1 MNKSYTQQPPVV
13 MTIAGVDSSGG
24 AGVAADL
31 KTFAALGVHG
41 TCAVTAITAQN
52 TMGVAR
58 TFPLPPDLV
67 RAQIEANVSDLGC
80 QALKTGML
88 GTREIIDAV
97 YRSVREYRLKN
108 LVVDPVMV
116 ATSGALLLEPGAK
129 EMYRD
134 TLIPLARVITPN
146 VPEAEALLE
155 QRIESVEQMA
165 DAARSLAE
173 LGCDAVVITGG
184 HLLKPGQATD
194 VVYDR
199 KSNRARFLVEPALK
213 VATIHGSGCVY
224 AAALAAYLAQ
234 GQSVFAAAGRAKE
247 FTLRAIR
254 HGLDLGAGAGP
265 VNPLF
270 NLRKEDP
277 A

>member
-1 MNKSYTQQPPVV
+1 MTKSYTQRPPVV
-13 MTIAGVDSSGG
+13 MTVAGIDSSGG

-52 TMGVAR
+52 TVGVQC
-58 TFPLPPDLV
+58 TYPLPPDLV
-67 RAQIEANVSDLGC
+67 EAQIAANVSDLGC

-88 GTREIIDAV
+88 ATRDLIEAV
-97 YRSVREYRLKN
+97 YRSVQEHRLKN
-108 LVVDPVMV
+108 LVIDPVMV

-129 EMYRD
+129 DMYRD
-134 TLIPLARVITPN
+134 ALIPIARVITPN

-155 QRIESVEQMA
+155 QRIKSVEEMA
-165 DAARSLAE
+165 EAARALAE
-173 LGCDAVVITGG
+173 LGCRAVVITGG
-184 HLLKPGQATD
+184 HLLKEGQATD
-194 VVYDR
+194 VVYVR
-199 KSNRARFLVEPALK
+199 RSGRGRFLVDAAVE
-213 VATIHGSGCVY
+213 ATSTHGSGCVH

-234 GQSVFAAAGRAKE
+234 GESVLSAARRAKE
-247 FTLRAIR
+247 FTLQAIR

-270 NLRKEDP
+270 NLMEQD
-277 A
+277 